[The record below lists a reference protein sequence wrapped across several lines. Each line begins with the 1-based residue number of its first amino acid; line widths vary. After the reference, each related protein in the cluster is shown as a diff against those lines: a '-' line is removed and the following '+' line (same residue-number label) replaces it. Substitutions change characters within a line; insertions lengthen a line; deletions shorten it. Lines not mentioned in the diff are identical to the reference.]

1 MVDYRSINNN
11 ILANRWKEK
20 YEQCSQDVK
29 DKLDKLDDKL
39 IKEYQLQVIKRKK
52 VYPEIGDIFQIRPC
66 ENIELYGIVV
76 NNHVNNKNG
85 DDLIV
90 IFIFKEGVDID
101 KSVKNGIKKE
111 ELLIAP
117 EIVGK
122 EYWSRGFF
130 FNVGHTEIHI
140 DNYGFY
146 DIVDR
151 VFYDEYENE
160 LKNEPYLLGTYGV
173 ATISGIAYVI
183 NQEMIISGMI

>member
-29 DKLDKLDDKL
+29 DKLDRLDDML
-39 IKEYQLQVIKRKK
+39 IKEYQLKVIKRKK
-52 VYPEIGDIFQIRPC
+52 VYPEIGDIFQLRPC
-66 ENIELYGIVV
+66 ENIEFYGIVV

-173 ATISGIAYVI
+173 ATISGIAYGI